1 MWRLLMNLHVSSGLF
16 MKLINVVDVD
26 ASEVHCISV
35 FMLPS
40 CGLSVLIHRFI
51 DQTKAPHLT
60 ELT

>member
-1 MWRLLMNLHVSSGLF
+1 MNLHVSSGLF